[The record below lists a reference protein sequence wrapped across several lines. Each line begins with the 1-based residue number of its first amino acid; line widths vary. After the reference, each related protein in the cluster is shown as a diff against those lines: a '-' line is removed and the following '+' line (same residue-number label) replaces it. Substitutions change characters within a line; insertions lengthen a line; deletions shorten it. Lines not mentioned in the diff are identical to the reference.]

1 MKVNQ
6 LIANN
11 INKLDATIPFNKSL
25 GIAGLSGSGKT
36 TFCQTIGEESKKR
49 LVSLLPKAEYQYLF
63 PNIMETNFSA
73 IKMEEMPLVLFLG
86 KSSISSNPRSTIG
99 THTGVFTAV
108 REKLAEVFNLSPEVF
123 SFNNQLGWCTGCKG
137 RGTTKNV
144 ECKKCKGKRYS
155 EEIEQYEIDL
165 FANPHSI
172 SNINDLSVESILSL
186 AKELNISEE
195 KQHILQNIINMN
207 IGYLTLNRIMGTLS
221 GGELTRL
228 YLAEFMAVSEN
239 AVIIIDEI
247 SVGLDHVTLL
257 QILEEIK
264 KLGCK
269 IKFGSLII
277 QIQYWIQLMSNYSL
291 DLVVENMAGKL

>member
-11 INKLDATIPFNKSL
+11 INKLDATIPFNKSF

-99 THTGVFTAV
+99 THTGVFTEI

-165 FANPHSI
+165 LAKPHSI

-207 IGYLTLNRIMGTLS
+207 IGYLTLN
-221 GGELTRL
+221 
-228 YLAEFMAVSEN
+228 
-239 AVIIIDEI
+239 
-247 SVGLDHVTLL
+247 
-257 QILEEIK
+257 
-264 KLGCK
+264 
-269 IKFGSLII
+269 
-277 QIQYWIQLMSNYSL
+277 
-291 DLVVENMAGKL
+291 